1 MTEESARREYLKENT
16 KIDVSAYLAIQEI
29 DYLIDTVLHIQ
40 RTIRGDNQHLKEDSI
55 RDLTMLESF
64 NYSKSFVDAVMKAWQ
79 LTFGNVKV
87 ALEIFKS
94 NSGLQNIMRNAILK
108 DIEENP
114 VDWMNVPRIAA
125 LAAYYLNS
133 SEKDDEN

>member
-29 DYLIDTVLHIQ
+29 DYLSDTVLHIQ
-40 RTIRGDNQHLKEDSI
+40 RTIRSDNQHLKEDSI

-79 LTFGNVKV
+79 LTFGNIKV

-94 NSGLQNIMRNAILK
+94 NSGLQNIMRNAILR